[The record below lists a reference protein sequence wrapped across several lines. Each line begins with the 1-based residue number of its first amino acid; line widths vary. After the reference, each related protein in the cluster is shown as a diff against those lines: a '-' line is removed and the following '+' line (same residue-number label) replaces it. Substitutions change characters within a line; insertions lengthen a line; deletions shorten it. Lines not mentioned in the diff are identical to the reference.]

1 MDQHFLDMMEMNK
14 LHLHITIG
22 EVFDQLV
29 RQQVLCLLSSKCEK
43 RSAPNCNRSTGRKQY
58 PKWKLLH
65 GVSSLDNRN
74 NKLNL
79 ANFDALVIIQE
90 LHDSS
95 DNLVSTRFSANCESL
110 RLTVLVGL
118 SNNDNISEV
127 WLSCQEEFE
136 TFKTQLSVL
145 YQVGK
150 ILFHVQRFN
159 KLTWMCS
166 VDLTDLVP
174 RLSAP
179 FNLLRAG
186 ALHNDRGDTLDVH
199 PSRLLFTVSS
209 EIGLAKCA
217 SGVLLHFT
225 SAVSLDQ

>member
-29 RQQVLCLLSSKCEK
+29 RQRVLCLLSSKCEK
-43 RSAPNCNRSTGRKQY
+43 RSAPNCNRSTGR
-58 PKWKLLH
+58 
-65 GVSSLDNRN
+65 
-74 NKLNL
+74 
-79 ANFDALVIIQE
+79 
-90 LHDSS
+90 
-95 DNLVSTRFSANCESL
+95 
-110 RLTVLVGL
+110 LTVLVGL
-118 SNNDNISEV
+118 SNNDSISEV

-159 KLTWMCS
+159 KLTRMCS

-179 FNLLRAG
+179 FNLLQAG
-186 ALHNDRGDTLDVH
+186 ALHNDHGDTLDVH